1 MFDQF
6 DMEFHFLNKNM
17 QHVVVKV
24 IKPFLEFEAIPN
36 F

>member
-6 DMEFHFLNKNM
+6 DMEFPFLNINV

-24 IKPFLEFEAIPN
+24 IKPFLDFLESL
-36 F
+36 